1 MEKNISILNDLHK
14 YNISV
19 AANPSAETGNPDAP
33 AQNNVPPVPP
43 PPPQQP
49 VVSKQLSEAIQRRV
63 NDIRLSRHDLAV
75 RIAESLAGIDREI
88 AESERRLQEL
98 RPRRE
103 HLMSIAD
110 DLNKEA
116 PINDDGAATQSQ
128 IAAVSRRLDDLRLD
142 ACRMIAESTATT
154 QSIPL
159 PAQTAPSYE
168 GIDWNSVTFGQLC
181 RIGWG
186 IFFPFIVSVLVAALL
201 IGAAVIAAFNGT
213 IKW

>member
-1 MEKNISILNDLHK
+1 M
-14 YNISV
+14 
-19 AANPSAETGNPDAP
+19 T
-33 AQNNVPPVPP
+33 
-43 PPPQQP
+43 
-49 VVSKQLSEAIQRRV
+49 
-63 NDIRLSRHDLAV
+63 
-75 RIAESLAGIDREI
+75 
-88 AESERRLQEL
+88 
-98 RPRRE
+98 
-103 HLMSIAD
+103 IAD
-110 DLNKEA
+110 DLNKES

-186 IFFPFIVSVLVAALL
+186 LFFPFIVSVIVAALL

>member
-19 AANPSAETGNPDAP
+19 AANQSAETGNPDAP
-33 AQNNVPPVPP
+33 AQSSVPPVPP
-43 PPPQQP
+43 PPPQP
-49 VVSKQLSEAIQRRV
+49 VVSKQLSDAMQRRV
-63 NDIRLSRHDLAV
+63 NDFRLSRRDLAV
-75 RIAESLAGIDREI
+75 RITESLAGIEQEI
-88 AESERRLQEL
+88 ADSERRLQVL

-103 HLMSIAD
+103 HLTSIAAE
-110 DLNKEA
+110 LNKES
-116 PINDDGAATQSQ
+116 PLDVDGMATQSQ
-128 IAAVSRRLDDLRLD
+128 IAAASRRLEDLRLD
-142 ACRMIAESTATT
+142 ACRMIAESSATT

-159 PAQTAPSYE
+159 PAQKVSSLD

-186 IFFPFIVSVLVAALL
+186 VFFPFIVSVIVAALL